1 MTARFA
7 GKRVLVAGGGSIGPG
22 IGNGKAA
29 AILYA
34 REGADVLVADRNI
47 DAAEET
53 VAMIRAEGGRA
64 RARSGDLAR
73 PEDAGAAVAAMVAAG
88 GLDVLHFNVGTSV
101 KGGVVETDPADW
113 QRVFDVNLG
122 AAYHLT
128 RAALPVMERAGR
140 GSIVYI
146 SSLAGL
152 RAGPYA
158 YVAYEASK
166 AALQRMAQSV
176 ARDYAARGIRAN
188 VVLPGPIDTPHVTTV
203 VAPGA
208 DPVALDTARSA
219 LVPMGRQG
227 TPWEVAQAAL
237 FLASDDASFV
247 TGVLLP
253 VDGGMSL

>member
-34 REGADVLVADRNI
+34 REGAEVLVVDRSGA
-47 DAAEET
+47 AAEET
-53 VAMIRAEGGRA
+53 VGMIAAEGGRA
-64 RARSGDLAR
+64 AAFEGDMTRAADA
-73 PEDAGAAVAAMVAAG
+73 AGAVARMAEAG
-88 GLDVLHFNVGTSV
+88 GLDVLHFNIGTSV
-101 KGGVVETDPADW
+101 KGGVTETSPEDW
-113 QRVFDVNLG
+113 SRVFDINLG

-128 RAALPVMERAGR
+128 RAALPVMEAAGR
-140 GSIVYI
+140 GAIVYI
-146 SSLAGL
+146 SSLAGI
-152 RAGPYA
+152 RSGPYS

-176 ARDYAARGIRAN
+176 AREAAPKGIRAN
-188 VVLPGPIDTPHVTTV
+188 VVLPGPIDTPHVTAV

-208 DPVALDTARSA
+208 DPAALNAARSA

-227 TPWEVAQAAL
+227 TPWEVAEAAL
-237 FLASDDASFV
+237 FLASDAASFV

>member
-1 MTARFA
+1 MGRFVD
-7 GKRVLVAGGGSIGPG
+7 KRVLVAGGGSIGPG

-34 REGADVLVADRNI
+34 REGAQVLVVDRNGT
-47 DAAEET
+47 AAQQT
-53 VAMIRAEGGRA
+53 VDLIIAEGGRA
-64 RARSGDLAR
+64 TAHEGDMTRA
-73 PEDAGAAVAAMVAAG
+73 EDAEGAVALMTAAG
-88 GLDVLHFNVGTSV
+88 GLDVLHFNIGTSV
-101 KGGVVETDPADW
+101 KGGVSDTTPEDW
-113 QRVFDVNLG
+113 RRVFAINLD

-128 RAALPVMERAGR
+128 RAALPVMETAGR
-140 GSIVYI
+140 GAIVYI

-152 RAGPYA
+152 RAGPYS

-176 ARDYAARGIRAN
+176 AREAAPKGIRAN
-188 VVLPGPIDTPHVTTV
+188 VVLPGPIDTPHVIHV
-203 VAPGA
+203 VSPGA
-208 DPVALDTARSA
+208 DPEALGAARAS

-227 TPWEVAQAAL
+227 TPWEVAEAAL
-237 FLASDDASFV
+237 FLASDAASFV